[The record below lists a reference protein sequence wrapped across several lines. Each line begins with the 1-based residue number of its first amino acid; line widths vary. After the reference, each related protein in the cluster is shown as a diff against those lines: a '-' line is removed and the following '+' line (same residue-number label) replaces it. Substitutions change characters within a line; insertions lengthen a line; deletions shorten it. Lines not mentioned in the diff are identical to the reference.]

1 MTNADDTKLDV
12 KYRGGGG
19 GGVFLLYNYDVRSVS
34 IRMHYLGGVSK
45 LILSLRPHSAAYKYA
60 K

>member
-12 KYRGGGG
+12 KYRDHVGL
-19 GGVFLLYNYDVRSVS
+19 FLFYNYDIRSMG
-34 IRMHYLGGVSK
+34 ICMHYLGGVSK

>member
-1 MTNADDTKLDV
+1 MSNADDTKLDV
-12 KYRGGGG
+12 KYRDHDGL
-19 GGVFLLYNYDVRSVS
+19 FRSMG
-34 IRMHYLGGVSK
+34 ICMHYLGGVSK